1 MRTEIVNPARAGMI
15 PVWWT
20 AACHQSCKPRASGDD
35 PMHGSVYMEAG
46 M

>member
-1 MRTEIVNPARAGMI
+1 MIRFTARIASTWPG
-15 PVWWT
+15 
-20 AACHQSCKPRASGDD
+20 KPRASGDD